1 MNDRTEDAKRLEDA
15 KRRYAAARK
24 AYSNYTESD
33 ADSPPSD
40 SQEATQHTHVSND
53 KRVETPD
60 VPAQQSDT
68 PADDPDVATDA
79 NTDEASEATGEETS
93 DDPTPEERI
102 VKLETEL
109 KEVND
114 RLLRQAAEF
123 QNFRRRMQREKKK
136 FHRSGKKEVILP
148 MLDVL
153 DDFQRSIE
161 AAEQLQEQDDL
172 EAAYESLRSGVEMV
186 FDKFVTELQGIG
198 VEAIEAEGEPFNEEL
213 HEAMMQQPAPDD
225 VEEGTVLQ
233 EIRRGY
239 RLDDQVLRHSRVIV
253 AS

>member
-1 MNDRTEDAKRLEDA
+1 MTDEQEPMSINDRIAEA

-24 AYSNYTESD
+24 AYSNYAGSD
-33 ADSPPSD
+33 SDSPSPD
-40 SQEATQHTHVSND
+40 SQVATQRTNVSND
-53 KRVETPD
+53 EHVETQDAPPTSND
-60 VPAQQSDT
+60 AAPSDAEQAQ
-68 PADDPDVATDA
+68 
-79 NTDEASEATGEETS
+79 ASESAEAAGEET
-93 DDPTPEERI
+93 DGDPTPEEQI
-102 VKLETEL
+102 EALKAEQEEL
-109 KEVND
+109 ND

-136 FHRSGKKEVILP
+136 FHRTGKKEVILP

-161 AAEQLQEQDDL
+161 AAEQLQEQEDL
-172 EAAYESLRSGVEMV
+172 AAAYESLKSGVEMV
-186 FDKFVTELQGIG
+186 FDKFIAELEGVG
-198 VEAIEAEGEPFNEEL
+198 VEAIEAEGEPFNEEV

-225 VEEGTVLQ
+225 VDEGTVLK

>member
-1 MNDRTEDAKRLEDA
+1 
-15 KRRYAAARK
+15 
-24 AYSNYTESD
+24 
-33 ADSPPSD
+33 
-40 SQEATQHTHVSND
+40 
-53 KRVETPD
+53 
-60 VPAQQSDT
+60 
-68 PADDPDVATDA
+68 
-79 NTDEASEATGEETS
+79 
-93 DDPTPEERI
+93 
-102 VKLETEL
+102 
-109 KEVND
+109 
-114 RLLRQAAEF
+114 
-123 QNFRRRMQREKKK
+123 MQREKKK

>member
-1 MNDRTEDAKRLEDA
+1 MNDRIEDA

-24 AYSNYTESD
+24 AYSNYAESD
-33 ADSPPSD
+33 ADSQPSD
-40 SQEATQHTHVSND
+40 SQEATQRTHVSND
-53 KRVETPD
+53 EHVETPD
-60 VPAQQSDT
+60 APAQQSDAPT
-68 PADDPDVATDA
+68 DDP
-79 NTDEASEATGEETS
+79 EATADADEPTDEETS
-93 DDPTPEERI
+93 GDPTPEERI
-102 VKLETEL
+102 VELETEL
-109 KEVND
+109 EEVND

-136 FHRSGKKEVILP
+136 FHRSGKKDVILP

-153 DDFQRSIE
+153 DDFQRSID

-172 EAAYESLRSGVEMV
+172 EAAYESLKSGVEMV
-186 FDKFVTELQGIG
+186 FEKFIAELEGIG
-198 VEAIEAEGEPFNEEL
+198 VDAIDAEGEPFNEEL
-213 HEAMMQQPAPDD
+213 HEAMMQQPAPDN
-225 VEEGTVLQ
+225 VEEGTVLK